1 VNQPQTVEGAAVWE
15 LFVAMTGQVRVA
27 RGLITGVDAGAVFQV
42 ADSLGVNKFVLAEF
56 FPSIEAAIVRS
67 MNEAIRENGDP
78 QGGLIG
84 MMEDG

>member
-67 MNEAIRENGDP
+67 MNEAIRENSEGD
-78 QGGLIG
+78 GGLIG
-84 MMEDG
+84 MMEDE

>member
-1 VNQPQTVEGAAVWE
+1 MNQPQTVEGAAVWE

-67 MNEAIRENGDP
+67 MNEAIRENSEGD
-78 QGGLIG
+78 GGLIG

>member
-67 MNEAIRENGDP
+67 MNEAIRENSEGD
-78 QGGLIG
+78 GGLIG